1 MALGIP
7 ADVAS
12 AGREEQHDQRVPY
25 CLELVFGDSTKCT
38 VAEETVGD
46 WRSEGYSASSS
57 IGAEAL
63 LTGMV
68 VDRG

>member
-7 ADVAS
+7 ADAAS
-12 AGREEQHDQRVPY
+12 ASREEQHDDRVLY
-25 CLELVFGDSTKCT
+25 CLELVFGDSAKCT
-38 VAEETVGD
+38 VVEETASE
-46 WRSEGYSASSS
+46 WRSEGYSVSSS
-57 IGAEAL
+57 IDAEAL

>member
-1 MALGIP
+1 MP
-7 ADVAS
+7 AWPWASSS
-12 AGREEQHDQRVPY
+12 AGREERHDERIPY

-38 VAEETVGD
+38 VAEETAD
-46 WRSEGYSASSS
+46 EWRSEGYNASSS
-57 IGAEAL
+57 IGAKAL